1 MLCLAPLER
10 PVEPSE
16 VNSLLVS
23 NNLTAKIA
31 DRAVDAIRKEIPR
44 CAAPLR
50 HAPPSLPSPLDL

>member
-31 DRAVDAIRKEIPR
+31 DRAVDAIRKGNPALCR
-44 CAAPLR
+44 P
-50 HAPPSLPSPLDL
+50 PPSRAAVTS